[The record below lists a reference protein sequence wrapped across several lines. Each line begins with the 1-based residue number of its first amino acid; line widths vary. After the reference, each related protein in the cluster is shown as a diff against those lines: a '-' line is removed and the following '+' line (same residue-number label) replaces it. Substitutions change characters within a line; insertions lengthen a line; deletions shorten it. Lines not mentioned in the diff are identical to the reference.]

1 MRAITVHAIVMLIQV
16 LLVVVKKFVQIIVMT
31 VEEKLVVVVMAQKLR
46 FVLMMGVS
54 AIVTSN
60 VTAMEGM
67 DVIYMVVMLE
77 DVMEFVEHKLVV
89 LVM

>member
-1 MRAITVHAIVMLIQV
+1 
-16 LLVVVKKFVQIIVMT
+16 MT
-31 VEEKLVVVVMAQKLR
+31 VGERLVVVVMAQKLS

-54 AIVTSN
+54 VIVTSN

>member
-1 MRAITVHAIVMLIQV
+1 
-16 LLVVVKKFVQIIVMT
+16 
-31 VEEKLVVVVMAQKLR
+31 MAQKLR

-54 AIVTSN
+54 VIVTSN